1 MWIVKLA
8 LRRPY
13 TFVITSI
20 LIFVLG
26 VVTITRMATDIFP
39 EINIP
44 VVSVIWSYGGVS
56 PEEMEQRIVTASERS
71 FTTTV
76 NDIEHIESQSLNGVS
91 VIKVF
96 FQPGA
101 KIEAAVAQLTSNTQ
115 TILRGL
121 PPGITPPLIIRYNA
135 SNVPILQLSVSS
147 TSLSEQE
154 LYDNG
159 NNFLRTQLA
168 TVQGASVP
176 LPYGGKPRQIMVDI
190 DPQALFA
197 KGLSATDV
205 TTAISAQNLILPGG
219 NAKLGDREYSV
230 RLNSSPQVL
239 DALNN
244 LPIKQINGTVI
255 YIRDV
260 AQVHDG
266 FAVQN
271 NIVRRDG
278 RRSSLLTILKS
289 GSASTLDVVARVKE
303 RLPKIQATLP
313 KELDLEILFDQSI
326 FVKASIHGV
335 LTEGLIA
342 ACLTA
347 AMILLFLGSW
357 RSTLI
362 VAISIPL
369 SILCSII
376 ALRLIG
382 QTLNIMTLGGLSLA
396 VGILVDD
403 ATVEIENIHRNLG
416 QGKPLQQAILDG
428 AQQIAVPAFVS
439 TLAICI
445 VFIPIVFL
453 TGVAQ
458 SLFMPLGMAVVFAMF
473 ASYLL
478 SRTVVPMLAKFL
490 LGKELHLYTEH
501 ENLDNNGNGHVIPKK
516 DIFWRIHEQFNRQ
529 FEKFRQNYRNTLAKA
544 LNHRGVV
551 FAMFGAFWVSA
562 LVLLPFVGQD
572 FFPQVD
578 AGQFR
583 LHVRA
588 PAGTR
593 LEKTEQIFTQVENE
607 IRQVIPEEELEIIL
621 DNIGVPVG
629 GVNLAFSDTATI
641 GPGDGEILVGLKEGK
656 HHSTWQ
662 YVRQLRQKLTAQ
674 FPELTFFFQPADI
687 VTQILN
693 FGLPAPIDIQVI
705 GPAKNRRD
713 NYKIAKQIKTQIA
726 QIPGAVDVHLH
737 QVVDAPDLR
746 INVDRSQAQRS
757 GLTQRDVANN
767 LLTSLSSS
775 GQTSPNFW
783 LDPIKGVSYL
793 IAVQVPQYKLNSL
806 EKIQNTPVANGSSS
820 SQLLSNLAVVK
831 RGKAAA
837 VVNHYNVQPVFNIY
851 ANVQGRDL
859 GGVASNIYKIV
870 GQFQHKLPRGTSIM
884 VKGQVETMNSSFLGL
899 EVGLIFAIGLVY
911 CLIVVNFQSWI
922 DPFIIMMALPNALAG
937 IVWILFVTNTTFS
950 VPSLMGAIMSIGVAT
965 ANSILL
971 VTFANEQRLIGEKAV
986 SAALSAGYTR
996 LRPVLMTAG
1005 AMIMGML
1012 PMSLGLGEGGEQNAP
1027 LGRAVIGGLLAA
1039 TVATLIFVPVIYSI
1053 LRRKEPQNLEEELS
1067 STIKLTVANR

>member
-13 TFVITSI
+13 TFVITAI
-20 LIFVLG
+20 LIVVLG
-26 VVTITRMATDIFP
+26 VVTILRMPVDIFP

-44 VVSVIWSYGGVS
+44 VVSVIWTYGGVA
-56 PEEMEQRIVTASERS
+56 PEEMEQRIVTINERAY
-71 FTTTV
+71 TTTV

-101 KIEAAVAQLTSNTQ
+101 KVEAAVAQLTSITQ
-115 TILRGL
+115 TLLRIM

-135 SNVPILQLSVSS
+135 SSVPVLQMSVSS
-147 TSLSEQE
+147 KSLSEQE

-168 TVQGASVP
+168 TIQGASVP

-205 TTAISAQNLILPGG
+205 TTAINAQNLILPAG
-219 NAKLGDREYSV
+219 NAKLGEREYTV
-230 RLNSSPQVL
+230 RLNSSPEVI

-244 LPIKQINGTVI
+244 LPIKEVNNTVI

-266 FAVQN
+266 FAVQT

-278 RRSSLLTILKS
+278 RRSSLISVLKN
-289 GSASTLDVVARVKE
+289 GGASTLDVVARVKE
-303 RLPKIQATLP
+303 ALPRIKATLP
-313 KELDLEILFDQSI
+313 KELNIDLLFDQSI
-326 FVKASIHGV
+326 FVKASIQGV

-376 ALRLIG
+376 IMRALG

-416 QGKPLQQAILDG
+416 QGKPLQTAILDG
-428 AQQIAVPAFVS
+428 AQQIAVPALVS

-445 VFIPIVFL
+445 VFVPIVFL
-453 TGVAQ
+453 SGVAQ
-458 SLFMPLGMAVVFAMF
+458 SLFMPLGMAVVFAML

-478 SRTVVPMLAKFL
+478 SRTVVPMMANFL
-490 LGKELHLYTEH
+490 LGREVHLYVHDSGH
-501 ENLDNNGNGHVIPKK
+501 EQNTNH
-516 DIFWRIHEQFNRQ
+516 DIFWRLHQRFNRH
-529 FEKFRQNYRNTLAKA
+529 FERFRYNYRNTLNWA
-544 LNHRGVV
+544 LNHRTPV
-551 FAMFGAFWVSA
+551 FAMFGAFWISA

-583 LHVRA
+583 LHMRA

-593 LEKTEQIFTQVENE
+593 IEETERYFTEVENV
-607 IRQVIPEEELEIIL
+607 IRKAIPKEELEIIL
-621 DNIGVPVG
+621 DNIGLPVG
-629 GVNLAFSDTATI
+629 GVNLAFSDSATI
-641 GPGDGEILVGLKEGK
+641 GAGDGEILVALNEKN
-656 HHSTWQ
+656 HHPTWQ
-662 YVRQLRQKLTAQ
+662 YVKQIRTLLTAQ
-674 FPELTFFFQPADI
+674 FPQLTFFFQPADI

-693 FGLPAPIDIQVI
+693 FGLPAPVDIQVI
-705 GPAKNRRD
+705 GPAKNRKA
-713 NYKIAKQIKTQIA
+713 NYEIAKQIKA
-726 QIPGAVDVHLH
+726 KLSKIPGAVDVHLH
-737 QVVDAPDLR
+737 QVTDAPELR
-746 INVDRSQAQRS
+746 INVDRTQAQS
-757 GLTQRDVANN
+757 VGLAQRDVANN

-775 GQTSPNFW
+775 GQTSPNYW
-783 LDPIKGVSYL
+783 LDPIKGVNYL
-793 IAVQVPQYKLNSL
+793 VAVQVPQYKVNSL
-806 EKIQNTPVANGSSS
+806 ETLESLPIANSSGSTSTS
-820 SQLLSNLAVVK
+820 PQLLSNLAEVK
-831 RGKAAA
+831 RGKAPLNI
-837 VVNHYNVQPVFNIY
+837 NHYNVQPVFDVY

-859 GGVASNIYKIV
+859 GSVANSIYKVV
-870 GQFQHKLPRGTSIM
+870 GEYKRKLPHGSSIN
-884 VKGQVETMNSSFLGL
+884 VRGQVETMNTSFMGLG
-899 EVGLIFAIGLVY
+899 VGLIFAIALVY
-911 CLIVVNFQSWI
+911 CLMVVNFQSWV

-937 IVWILFVTNTTFS
+937 IIWILFVTNTTLS

-971 VTFANEQRLIGEKAV
+971 VTFANDQRLEGEKAKP
-986 SAALSAGYTR
+986 AALSAGYTR

-1039 TVATLIFVPVIYSI
+1039 TSATLIFVPVVYSM
-1053 LRRKEPQNLEEELS
+1053 LRRKQPRNLEEE
-1067 STIKLTVANR
+1067 TPVVRVPVTR